1 MTILD
6 FVILCLAAWR
16 LAHLLV
22 KEDGPWRMFAK
33 LRKAAGVQSVTTI
46 TAEQG
51 VQTGYIAYGAL
62 AEGLLCI
69 WCVSVWCAAFI
80 VLGSLAPVIGIC
92 FTWLTRILAVSA
104 GAILVQE
111 TLTRLRGVD

>member
-1 MTILD
+1 MQLLD

-22 KEDGPWRMFAK
+22 KEDGPWQMFAR
-33 LRKAAGVQSVTTI
+33 LRKAAGVQSVPAI
-46 TAEQG
+46 TAQG
-51 VQTGYIAYGAL
+51 VQTGYLAENAL
-62 AEGLLCI
+62 AEGLLCV
-69 WCVSVWCAAFI
+69 WCVSVWCAAFL
-80 VLGSLAPVIGIC
+80 VLGGLLPIIGMF